1 MRKGSESAALF
12 RSPSA
17 TAGRACWKA
26 KRGASKSGSRTGAA
40 VVPMEE
46 LTGERPFPARLS
58 GTMISDFQ
66 ESCKADR
73 QTSIH
78 VPREGDDRC
87 VKIVVL
93 CNDISI
99 HVPREGDDSKTAQ
112 RKNTLFVKVVQF
124 CVKTKGK

>member
-1 MRKGSESAALF
+1 MYYTIKE
-12 RSPSA
+12 
-17 TAGRACWKA
+17 
-26 KRGASKSGSRTGAA
+26 A
-40 VVPMEE
+40 VCQ
-46 LTGERPFPARLS
+46 G
-58 GTMISDFQ
+58 I
-66 ESCKADR
+66 
-73 QTSIH
+73 SIH

>member
-58 GTMISDFQ
+58 GTMIADFQ

-73 QTSIH
+73 QT
-78 VPREGDDRC
+78 
-87 VKIVVL
+87 
-93 CNDISI
+93 SI